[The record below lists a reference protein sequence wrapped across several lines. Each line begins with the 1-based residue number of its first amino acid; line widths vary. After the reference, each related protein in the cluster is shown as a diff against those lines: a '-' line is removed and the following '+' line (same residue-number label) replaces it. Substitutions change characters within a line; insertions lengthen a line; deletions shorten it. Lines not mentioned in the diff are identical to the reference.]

1 VRTLDPARS
10 DDETGN
16 VLATKNAVYPAA
28 HANEHLELVIG
39 EASGA
44 RSKATDDIVEL
55 RPDGPYVAKRD
66 RGGDERH
73 DLPIFLVDESVH
85 RANRVGVASIT

>member
-85 RANRVGVASIT
+85 RANRVGVASLT